1 MICRMVMLVQ
11 DVYVSSKVL
20 DRLMMMTL
28 QKQDLTVLAA
38 LYLLVDMVDSPLLY
52 LTLVMNGGEVFLIA
66 DTFVVLVMN
75 DNAIRQKRLL
85 LLLLFT

>member
-1 MICRMVMLVQ
+1 MVMLVQ

>member
-1 MICRMVMLVQ
+1 
-11 DVYVSSKVL
+11 
-20 DRLMMMTL
+20 MMMTL
-28 QKQDLTVLAA
+28 QKQYLTVLAA

>member
-1 MICRMVMLVQ
+1 
-11 DVYVSSKVL
+11 VL

-28 QKQDLTVLAA
+28 QKQYLTVLAA